1 MNLIEEVSMKGHVA
15 IFVVLALTGCD
26 STTSMNNAAPTA
38 GQVVSAG
45 QMPDF
50 CRAQFAN
57 KTGVS
62 PGEISTDNPIAG
74 ASGTTIR
81 GTWTLPNDDDT
92 AGTFLCRFGPNGA
105 FQGVNQI

>member
-1 MNLIEEVSMKGHVA
+1 MA
-15 IFVVLALTGCD
+15 IIHKMYLSTGVLALLALAGCQGSPGTKASAATG
-26 STTSMNNAAPTA
+26 
-38 GQVVSAG
+38 QIVSAG

-50 CRAQFAN
+50 CRSQFAN
-57 KTGVS
+57 QTGVTL
-62 PGEISTDNPIAG
+62 GEISTDNPVVA

-81 GTWTLPNDDDT
+81 GSWTLPNDDDT

>member
-1 MNLIEEVSMKGHVA
+1 MTMRRKSYLSAGVFA
-15 IFVVLALTGCD
+15 LLALAGCQGSPGTKASAATG
-26 STTSMNNAAPTA
+26 
-38 GQVVSAG
+38 QIVSAG

-57 KTGVS
+57 QTGVD
-62 PGEISTDNPIAG
+62 PGEISTDNPVAG

-92 AGTFLCRFGPNGA
+92 AGTFLCRFGPGGA

>member
-1 MNLIEEVSMKGHVA
+1 MTTRPRIYLWTGVFAG
-15 IFVVLALTGCD
+15 LALAGCQGSPGTGA
-26 STTSMNNAAPTA
+26 SAAT
-38 GQVVSAG
+38 GQIVSAG

-50 CRAQFAN
+50 CRSQFAAQ
-57 KTGVS
+57 TGVGL
-62 PGEISTDNPIAG
+62 GEISTDNPVSA

-81 GTWTLPNDDDT
+81 GSWTLPSDDDT